1 MDAAV
6 LDAAAA
12 RLALA
17 ARVFVLTGAGL
28 GVASGL
34 PTFRGA
40 GGLWNDRRVE
50 QLASL
55 DGFRRDPHTS
65 WAWYNMRLAAY
76 ADAQPNAGHV
86 ALAELAA
93 LVPHLTLATQNVD
106 GLHLRAGS
114 RDVIE
119 LHGNLRTLT
128 CTGCAAAD
136 PLHGPFDLADLHHGC
151 GGLRRPGVV
160 WFGEALPR
168 AAWDAAFEA
177 SSRADAIIVAGT
189 SAQVQPAASLA
200 RAGDPAVTVIEVN
213 PEPALSGTGA
223 FVLDV
228 GTEAGLPALVER
240 VRRARPPT

>member
-12 RLALA
+12 RLAAA

-34 PTFRGA
+34 PTFRGT

-50 QLASL
+50 ELASL
-55 DGFRRDPHTS
+55 DGFRRDPQAS
-65 WAWYNMRLAAY
+65 WAWYNVRIAAY
-76 ADAQPNAGHV
+76 AGAEPNPGHAALV
-86 ALAELAA
+86 ALAD
-93 LVPHLTLATQNVD
+93 LVPQLTIATQNVD
-106 GLHLRAGS
+106 GLQARAGS

-136 PLHGPFDLADLHHGC
+136 PLRGPFDLASLRHAC
-151 GGLRRPGVV
+151 GGLRRPAVV

-168 AAWDAAFEA
+168 VAWSAAADASA
-177 SSRADAIIVAGT
+177 RADAIVVAGT
-189 SAQVQPAASLA
+189 SAQVHPAASLA
-200 RAGDPAVTVIEVN
+200 RAGDASVTVIEIN
-213 PEPALSGTGA
+213 PEPALADTAA
-223 FVLDV
+223 FVLAV
-228 GTEAGLPALVER
+228 GAEIGLPALIER
-240 VRRARPPT
+240 LRRLRA